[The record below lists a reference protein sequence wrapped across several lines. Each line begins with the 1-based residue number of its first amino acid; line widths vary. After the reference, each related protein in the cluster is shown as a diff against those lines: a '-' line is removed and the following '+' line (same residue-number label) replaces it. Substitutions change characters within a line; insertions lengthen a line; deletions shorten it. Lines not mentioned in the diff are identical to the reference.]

1 MLSALAIGIGFS
13 SRASADDLA
22 ALADEMMRE
31 APAHRAATLF
41 TLARK
46 AQSEVAQAAASR
58 LGVAVAFLD
67 EDEFARRQPEFFARG
82 ATPSEAAREHT
93 GFASVAEAAAL
104 MGGGPGAVLIAR
116 RRATRHVTCALAAPA
131 DELRS

>member
-1 MLSALAIGIGFS
+1 MLSALAIGMGFS
-13 SRASADDLA
+13 SRASADDLV
-22 ALADEMMRE
+22 ALAGDMLRT

-46 AQSEVAQAAASR
+46 AQGGVAHAAASR
-58 LGVAVAFLD
+58 LGVALAFLD
-67 EDEFARRQPEFFARG
+67 EDEFARRQPEFLSRG
-82 ATPSEAAREHT
+82 AAESPMVRAHI

-116 RRATRHVTCALAAPA
+116 RRANGHVTCALAAPA
-131 DELRS
+131 DELES